1 MAKFLNSS
9 QDQILVI
16 IMLTYA
22 QAGVDDKKTQKALKS
37 IISLAK
43 ATFEFRR
50 NRIGEPK
57 EDIGHYAALMDFGNF
72 YLAMTTDGVGTK
84 TLVAEAVGKY
94 NTIGIDMIAMNVND
108 LICVGAEP
116 VALVDYL
123 AVKEPDEEVFQE
135 IAKGLYEG
143 AKQAGIAIVGG
154 ETAILPELVNG
165 FDLAGTAIGVVKKNK
180 VITGKEIK
188 PGDAVIGI
196 SSSGIHSNGLTLA
209 RKLLI
214 PKYGLEYEFEGKKLW
229 EHLLEPTR
237 IYVKPI
243 LELLKKVE
251 VHGLAHITGGGLLN
265 LKRLTSYG
273 FSLEMPPISG
283 IFKLIYENGVPLEEM
298 FRVFNMGIGFIV
310 IVPKEEKEDALD
322 TLNKHFKSFE
332 LGVVTEE
339 PEIVVR
345 NYRIQF

>member
-22 QAGVDDKKTQKALKS
+22 QAGVDDKKTQKALKGV
-37 IISLAK
+37 ISLAR

-322 TLNKHFKSFE
+322 ILNKHFKSFE

-339 PEIVVR
+339 PGIVVR
-345 NYRIQF
+345 NYGIQF

>member
-1 MAKFLNSS
+1 
-9 QDQILVI
+9 
-16 IMLTYA
+16 MLTYA
-22 QAGVDDKKTQKALKS
+22 QAGVDEEKTQRALKS
-37 IISLAK
+37 IISLAR
-43 ATFEFRR
+43 ATFKLREGK
-50 NRIGEPK
+50 IGVPVK
-57 EDIGHYAALMDFGNF
+57 DIGHYAALIDFENF

-84 TLVAEAVGKY
+84 ILVAEAVGKFD
-94 NTIGIDMIAMNVND
+94 TIGIDMIAMNVND

-123 AVKEPDEEVFQE
+123 AVREPNDRIFEE

-143 AKQAGIAIVGG
+143 AKQSGIAIVGG
-154 ETAILPELVNG
+154 ETAVMPDLING
-165 FDLAGTAIGVVKKNK
+165 FDLAGTAIGIVEKGK
-180 VITGKEIK
+180 VITGEKIK

-196 SSSGIHSNGLTLA
+196 ESSGIHSNGLTLA

-243 LELLKKVE
+243 LELLEKVE
-251 VHGLAHITGGGLLN
+251 VKGLAHITGGGLLN
-265 LKRLTSYG
+265 LKRLTKYG

-298 FRVFNMGIGFIV
+298 FKVFNMGIGFVV
-310 IVPKEEKEDALD
+310 IVSQEEKKEALQI
-322 TLNKHFKSFE
+322 LNRYY
-332 LGVVTEE
+332 
-339 PEIVVR
+339 PAYEIGRVIKNSKIEIQ
-345 NYRIQF
+345 NYKITM

>member
-1 MAKFLNSS
+1 
-9 QDQILVI
+9 
-16 IMLTYA
+16 MLTYA
-22 QAGVDDKKTQKALKS
+22 QAGVDDEKTQQALKG

-43 ATFEFRR
+43 ATFEFRKGKM
-50 NRIGEPK
+50 GEPK
-57 EDIGHYAALMDFGNF
+57 ADIGHYAALMDFGDF

-94 NTIGIDMIAMNVND
+94 DTIGIDMIAMNVND

-123 AVKEPDEEVFQE
+123 AVNEPNREIFQE

-143 AKQAGIAIVGG
+143 AKQSGIAIVGG
-154 ETAILPELVNG
+154 ETAVLPELVNG
-165 FDLAGTAIGVVKKNK
+165 FDLAGTAIGVAEKNK
-180 VITGKEIK
+180 VINGKEIK

-214 PKYGLEYEFEGKKLW
+214 PKYGLEYEFEGKKIW

-243 LELLKKVE
+243 LELLREVE

-265 LKRLTSYG
+265 LKRLTNHG

-298 FRVFNMGIGFIV
+298 FRVFNMGVGMV
-310 IVPKEEKEDALD
+310 VVVSQEEKDAALNV
-322 TLNKHFKSFE
+322 LNKHFESFE

-339 PEIVVR
+339 PGIRVE
-345 NYRIQF
+345 NYRVGL

>member
-1 MAKFLNSS
+1 MIKLLNPS
-9 QDQILVI
+9 LKHLPVI

-22 QAGVDDKKTQKALKS
+22 QAGVDDEKTQQALKG

-43 ATFEFRR
+43 ATFEFRKGKM
-50 NRIGEPK
+50 GEPK
-57 EDIGHYAALMDFGNF
+57 ADIGHYAALMDFGDF

-94 NTIGIDMIAMNVND
+94 DTIGIDMIAMNVND

-123 AVKEPDEEVFQE
+123 AVNEPNREIFQE

-143 AKQAGIAIVGG
+143 AKQSGIAIVGG
-154 ETAILPELVNG
+154 ETAVLPELVNG
-165 FDLAGTAIGVVKKNK
+165 FDLAGTAIGIVEKNK
-180 VITGKEIK
+180 VITGKEIQ
-188 PGDAVIGI
+188 PGDVVIGI

-214 PKYGLEYEFEGKKLW
+214 PKYGLEYEFEGKKIW

-243 LELLKKVE
+243 LELLREVE

-265 LKRLTSYG
+265 LKRLTNHG

-298 FRVFNMGIGFIV
+298 FRVFNMGVGMV
-310 IVPKEEKEDALD
+310 VVVSQEEKDAALNV
-322 TLNKHFKSFE
+322 LNKHFESFE

-339 PEIVVR
+339 PGIRVE
-345 NYRIQF
+345 NYRVGL

>member
-1 MAKFLNSS
+1 
-9 QDQILVI
+9 
-16 IMLTYA
+16 MLTYA
-22 QAGVDDKKTQKALKS
+22 QAGVDEEKTQRALKS
-37 IISLAK
+37 IISLAR
-43 ATFEFRR
+43 ATFKLRE
-50 NRIGEPK
+50 GKVGVPVK
-57 EDIGHYAALMDFGNF
+57 DIGHYAALIDFENF

-84 TLVAEAVGKY
+84 ILVAEAVGKFD
-94 NTIGIDMIAMNVND
+94 TIGIDMIAMNVND

-123 AVKEPDEEVFQE
+123 AVREPNDKIFEE

-143 AKQAGIAIVGG
+143 AKQSGIAIVGG
-154 ETAILPELVNG
+154 ETAVMPDLING
-165 FDLAGTAIGVVKKNK
+165 FDLAGTAIGIVEKGKVV
-180 VITGKEIK
+180 TGEKIK

-196 SSSGIHSNGLTLA
+196 ESSGIHSNGLTLA

-243 LELLKKVE
+243 LELLEKVE
-251 VHGLAHITGGGLLN
+251 VKGLAHITGGGLLN
-265 LKRLTSYG
+265 LKRLTKYG

-298 FRVFNMGIGFIV
+298 FKVFNMGIGFV
-310 IVPKEEKEDALD
+310 VVVSQEEKKEALQI
-322 TLNKHFKSFE
+322 LNRYY
-332 LGVVTEE
+332 
-339 PEIVVR
+339 PAYEI
-345 NYRIQF
+345 